1 MLEDEGFTRSG
12 LIDIFDGGPTVTAPR
27 DQIRTIRNARQ
38 LPASAGD
45 VEPAASDRLHL
56 VATPGLATFRAIM
69 TAARI
74 GEDALVVPEAT
85 LAALGAKPGD
95 ALIVS

>member
-1 MLEDEGFTRSG
+1 
-12 LIDIFDGGPTVTAPR
+12 
-27 DQIRTIRNARQ
+27 
-38 LPASAGD
+38 
-45 VEPAASDRLHL
+45 
-56 VATPGLATFRAIM
+56 M